1 VKKWLQ
7 ELIMAIALIVFSLTI
22 YSLHFYIFHD
32 MRHIMIYFIGDIAFL
47 GVQALIAY
55 FAIDRLLSYR
65 EKMATMKKLNMLAG
79 IFFYDLG
86 IKVFNTLTG
95 LVIECKECQKH
106 ICIEGSWTNKD
117 FQKRKKAL
125 PRLQIGLRYDPKVLQ
140 ELTGKLQKGKD
151 LIIRLMEN
159 PSLHEHEIFSDML
172 LAIFHLTEELLRR
185 DSLAKNSPEDKQ
197 HLIND
202 TKRAYIYLAQ
212 LWLEYMQHLKDNYKY
227 LYLYNIKN
235 RQLTLAVNS

>member
-1 VKKWLQ
+1 MNKWVQDLALAIV
-7 ELIMAIALIVFSLTI
+7 LIGFSALAYGVHFFLFRD
-22 YSLHFYIFHD
+22 LH
-32 MRHIMIYFIGDIAFL
+32 HIEIYFIGDIAFL

-55 FAIDRLLSYR
+55 FALDRLLNYR
-65 EKMATMKKLNMLAG
+65 DKVGTYKKLNMLAG

-86 IKVFNTLTG
+86 INVFNTLTG
-95 LVIECKECQKH
+95 LVVECQECQKH
-106 ICIEGSWTNKD
+106 ICIEASWTNKD
-117 FQKRKKAL
+117 FQKKKKAL
-125 PRLQIGLRYDPKVLQ
+125 PRLQLGLRYDPKIFQELVSELQ
-140 ELTGKLQKGKD
+140 EGKD
-151 LIIRLMEN
+151 LVIRLMEN

-185 DSLAKNSPEDKQ
+185 DSLDKNSPEDKQ
-197 HLIND
+197 HLVND

-235 RQLTLAVNS
+235 RQLKLAVNS